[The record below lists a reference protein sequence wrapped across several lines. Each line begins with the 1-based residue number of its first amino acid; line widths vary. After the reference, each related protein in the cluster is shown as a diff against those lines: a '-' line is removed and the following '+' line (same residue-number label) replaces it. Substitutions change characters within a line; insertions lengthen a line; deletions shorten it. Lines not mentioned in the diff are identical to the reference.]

1 MIITCPSCKKKFNI
15 DINLIPSEGRNL
27 QCGSCDNIW
36 FYKKEESMPE
46 PKQINESIDIKEKE
60 ESDKLNDNKFKD
72 QLIKQ
77 RAEENKK
84 AKSGLATIKE
94 TESKPEAIKKTNQN
108 IGLSAGLGMTSES
121 ACGEVPEWS
130 NGAVSKT
137 VVGASLPRV
146 RIPVC
151 PPFFWK

>member
-1 MIITCPSCKKKFNI
+1 V
-15 DINLIPSEGRNL
+15 
-27 QCGSCDNIW
+27 
-36 FYKKEESMPE
+36 
-46 PKQINESIDIKEKE
+46 
-60 ESDKLNDNKFKD
+60 KLYRKNC
-72 QLIKQ
+72 
-77 RAEENKK
+77 
-84 AKSGLATIKE
+84 GLA
-94 TESKPEAIKKTNQN
+94 ALNLRHLKTNQN

-151 PPFFWK
+151 PPFNITMLLILFT